1 MAPNLKMM
9 GVTIGLAIVTRSVLD
24 TESSLWIVRGLYLL
38 SQLLCYAAML
48 VMYVKAANSTE
59 PGVVTVKEDLGFGQ
73 LGDKDEKI
81 TVAEHDQRMVMKE
94 VQRFGIGTFVTLLIH
109 WKFGFFPPLVIQTVT
124 QPFNLLQAPV
134 VKVSLLGEK
143 AWGELRRP
151 WVDRNSMGQ
160 AAQSWTDT
168 IQTFVGGEPVAKVS
182 KKASK
187 KAKRKNK

>member
-1 MAPNLKMM
+1 
-9 GVTIGLAIVTRSVLD
+9 
-24 TESSLWIVRGLYLL
+24 
-38 SQLLCYAAML
+38 ML
-48 VMYVKAANSTE
+48 VMYIKAANSTE

-109 WKFGFFPPLVIQTVT
+109 WKFGFFPPLVIQAVT

-143 AWGELRRP
+143 A
-151 WVDRNSMGQ
+151 
-160 AAQSWTDT
+160 
-168 IQTFVGGEPVAKVS
+168 
-182 KKASK
+182 
-187 KAKRKNK
+187 